1 MNAATQLGV
10 IALLSLAA
18 AGGTWLVKGPPPEPA
33 AFKCDPSKLAETEI
47 CLADVKG
54 NVLWVD
60 ARTRSEWQQNG
71 LPGSVL
77 WNMDS
82 KEDQNEMEA
91 GAVMRIASGADL
103 VVVYCSSEACGT
115 SKQIAERI
123 RGLGLGIPVKALHGG
138 WDALKGRGKE
148 PVRDS
153 SPRP

>member
-1 MNAATQLGV
+1 MNAATQLGA

-18 AGGTWLVKGPPPEPA
+18 AGATWLVKGTPPKPA
-33 AFKCDPSKLAETEI
+33 AFRCDPSTLAETEI

-60 ARTRSEWQQNG
+60 ARLRSEWEENG
-71 LPGSVL
+71 LDGSVL
-77 WNMDS
+77 WNMDP

-123 RGLGLGIPVKALHGG
+123 RSLGLGIPVKALHGG
-138 WDALKGRGKE
+138 WDALKNRE
-148 PVRDS
+148 NAHATDS